1 MADHRAILIA
11 SASVGE
17 GHMRCAEAVREALV
31 SADPSRRV
39 EHVDVLDFATDWAR
53 RVYRESFLR
62 VTARSRALAYA
73 LYVGSDGEKPD
84 EVRWGHLAERL
95 AFRRFSRFVHAGGW
109 KHCICTHP
117 LPSQLMHPEK
127 RPRTHMVVTDW
138 ALHRFWVQPY
148 VDNFFVASERV
159 AATLLER
166 LPRTRAHATG
176 IPIGARFGQHFD
188 QRALRRDLGL
198 DPRAPVVLV
207 MGGGWGLG
215 VDETVRAV
223 LGARIPGLTILAV
236 CGANAR
242 ALHALA
248 DLPPDRL
255 RTFGFVAD
263 VAPLIAAADLVISK
277 PGGVTTSE
285 TLALGRPLLLTQGLP
300 GHEDRNARELTVAG
314 AARFA
319 DSADLAREIEQFFSD
334 RKLRDRWTRAS
345 VLAGRPHAAER
356 IADFFDDPPVVEE
369 RARRTQASVPLAAGG
384 LRSRSS

>member
-1 MADHRAILIA
+1 LADHRAILIA

-17 GHMRCAEAVREALV
+17 GHIRCAEAVREALL

-53 RVYRESFLR
+53 RVYREAFLR
-62 VTARSRALAYA
+62 VAARSRPLAYA

-84 EVRWGHLAERL
+84 DVRWGHLAERV
-95 AFRRFSRFVHAGGW
+95 AFRRFSRFVHAGRW
-109 KHCICTHP
+109 QHCICTHP
-117 LPSQLMHPEK
+117 LPSQLMHREK
-127 RPRTHMVVTDW
+127 RPRTHLVVTDW

-148 VDNFFVASERV
+148 VDNFFVASERM
-159 AATLLER
+159 ATTLRER
-166 LPRTRAHATG
+166 LPRTRAHPTG

-188 QRALRRDLGL
+188 QAALRRDLGL

-215 VDETVRAV
+215 VPETVRAA
-223 LGARIPGLTILAV
+223 LAARVPGLAVLAV
-236 CGANAR
+236 CGANVEAHR
-242 ALHALA
+242 ALA
-248 DLPPDRL
+248 DHPPDRL
-255 RTFGFVAD
+255 RVFGFLAD

-319 DSADLAREIEQFFSD
+319 DAADLAREIEIFFRD
-334 RKLRDRWTRAS
+334 AGLRQRWTRAS
-345 VLAGRPHAAER
+345 VMAGRPHAAAH
-356 IADFFDDPPVVEE
+356 IAAFFDGRAVVEE
-369 RARRTQASVPLAAGG
+369 RARRKQASVPVAAGG
-384 LRSRSS
+384 LRSS